1 MDGDAVATQ
10 QRTCCVILRSH
21 GKASL
26 EDWEKCFYT
35 EFFEIGLLCY
45 FYSMGPNGYM
55 RYYPIH
61 TLTPLTRIRFS
72 PYPLLRVGG
81 GACSPVP
88 VVVRASKYEGVLDL
102 ILLRMY

>member
-81 GACSPVP
+81 GGRVLPYLSL
-88 VVVRASKYEGVLDL
+88 YEHRNMRVC
-102 ILLRMY
+102 